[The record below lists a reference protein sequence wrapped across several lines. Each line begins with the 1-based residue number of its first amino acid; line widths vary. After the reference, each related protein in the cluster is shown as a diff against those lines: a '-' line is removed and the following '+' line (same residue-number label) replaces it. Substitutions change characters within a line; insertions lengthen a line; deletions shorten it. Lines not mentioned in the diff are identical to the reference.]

1 MFRTTRGRLVISAM
15 LLAAALL
22 LLLVSALSL
31 VARPA
36 VRAAAPT
43 ATTVALAPEPT
54 ATATA
59 TATATPRPTPTSTAA
74 PTVTPT
80 RAATRAPSP
89 TAAGPVAS
97 PVAMRQAFS
106 TEQLAADYALVL
118 QALAERDPAPR
129 LYAVAVIFDGQAT
142 AAETQFLLLSSDGG
156 LLYSYKVTGDP
167 RTATE
172 RALPQA
178 ITPDATFTPY
188 PAVPWKSDPDWL
200 GYVDQGAALLERDRL
215 APASSI
221 TKITMI
227 GRTGVDYNWMI
238 LYDTTAGSF
247 RYIVRGGDLNLVR

>member
-1 MFRTTRGRLVISAM
+1 MFGTTRGRLVISAV
-15 LLAAALL
+15 LLAAALA
-22 LLLVSALSL
+22 LLLVSVLSL
-31 VARPA
+31 SGRGD

-59 TATATPRPTPTSTAA
+59 TPPPTPTATTA

-89 TAAGPVAS
+89 TASGPVAS

-106 TEQLAADYALVL
+106 GDQLTADYSLVL
-118 QALAERDPAPR
+118 QALAQRDPAPS
-129 LYAVAVIFDGQAT
+129 LYAVAVIFDGQAV
-142 AAETQFLLLSSDGG
+142 APETQFLLISSDGKS
-156 LLYSYKVTGDP
+156 LYSYKVTGDP
-167 RTATE
+167 RTAAE
-172 RALPQA
+172 RDKPQA

-188 PAVPWKSDPDWL
+188 PTVPWRTDPNWL
-200 GYVDQGAALLERDRL
+200 GYVDQGAALLDRDHL
-215 APASSI
+215 APSSSI